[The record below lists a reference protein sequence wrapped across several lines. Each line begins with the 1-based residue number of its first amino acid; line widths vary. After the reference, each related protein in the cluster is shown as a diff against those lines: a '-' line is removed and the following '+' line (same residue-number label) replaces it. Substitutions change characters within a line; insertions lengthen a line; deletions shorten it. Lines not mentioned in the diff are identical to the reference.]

1 MDNNW
6 VTAVFGLVVA
16 ILTWDYVQIF
26 PAAGLDASW
35 ALSLNLAAIDGLNH
49 GSEFVFTY
57 GPLGVLE
64 QPMVLDGTIATAG
77 AIYLLGLRAVLAAS
91 LLWIARRSFSWLPAA
106 LLAAIAAVLVPRAV
120 GSVVLTLVAVW
131 CLVAL
136 QDEAPRWAGRAVIV
150 GGGALAGLEL
160 LVKPNIGFTILV
172 IVLLTT
178 LALEG
183 DRLRNVLKLAA
194 AILVTAAVG
203 WLASG
208 QGVGNVDDYLSS
220 SVQVMSGYQEAMQ
233 AEKSPVAWDGWAAVV
248 LGIAT
253 LAATAV
259 AGAGL
264 PLVRRLAMIAIV
276 ALLLA
281 SLQKYAFVRHDI
293 GHVGALF
300 GTLAAIWLALR
311 WRGPARIP
319 AVAWIVVIAAI
330 YFPVTDESFGTSF
343 EPELAI
349 DQLGD
354 LVVPERRD
362 ETAEEARATLQ
373 AGYGLEPE
381 FISRIGDASV
391 DARPWEIALIWAYEL
406 DYDPLPVIQ
415 DYIAYTPKLDQLNAD
430 VLVAGDGPR
439 FVLRHLGYG
448 NSSLIGI
455 DGRLTTF
462 DSPAATRALLCGY
475 EAVITSDTNQLIE
488 QSDNRCGEERAL
500 GSVTAAYGE
509 VVRVPKARSSEAV
522 FARIDGAAAEG
533 IEKLRA
539 LVFKPAIREI
549 EFNLGS
555 ARLQAANAV
564 NGLLLQA
571 PVAADFPEPF
581 RLAPGTETLSI
592 DSEGGFATSEGPL
605 EIEFFAV
612 PITAGSAAP

>member
-1 MDNNW
+1 MDDNW
-6 VTAVFGLVVA
+6 VTALFGLVVA
-16 ILTWDYVQIF
+16 ILTWDYVQIV

-77 AIYLLGLRAVLAAS
+77 AIYLLGLRAALAAS

-120 GSVVLTLVAVW
+120 GSVVLTLAVIW

-136 QDEAPRWAGRAVIV
+136 QDEAPRWVGRAVIV

-160 LVKPNIGFTILV
+160 LVKPNIGVTILV
-172 IVLLTT
+172 IVLVTT

-183 DRLRNVLKLAA
+183 DRLRNVLKLAGA
-194 AILVTAAVG
+194 FLVTATVG

-208 QGVGNVDDYLSS
+208 QGVGSVGDYVTSS
-220 SVQVMSGYQEAMQ
+220 IQVISGYQEAMQ
-233 AEKSPVAWDGWAAVV
+233 LEKSPVAWDGWAAVV
-248 LGIAT
+248 LGVAT

-259 AGAGL
+259 ASAGL
-264 PLVRRLAMIAIV
+264 PLIRRLAMIAIV

-293 GHVGALF
+293 GHVGAFF
-300 GTLAAIWLALR
+300 GILAAIWLALR
-311 WRGPARIP
+311 WRGLARIP

-343 EPELAI
+343 EPELAV

-354 LVVPERRD
+354 LVLSERREQAAD
-362 ETAEEARATLQ
+362 EARAALR
-373 AGYGLEPE
+373 AGYGVDPE
-381 FISRIGDASV
+381 LISQIGDASV
-391 DARPWEIALIWAYEL
+391 DARPWEVALTWAYDL
-406 DYDPLPVIQ
+406 DYEPLPVIQ

-430 VLVAGDGPR
+430 TLVAGDGPR

-448 NSSLIGI
+448 NSPLIGI
-455 DGRLTTF
+455 EGRLTTF

-475 EAVITSDTNQLIE
+475 EPVITSEAYQLIE
-488 QSDNRCGEERAL
+488 RGDNRCGEERAL

-509 VVRVPKARSSEAV
+509 TVPVPEARSSEAV
-522 FARIDGAAAEG
+522 FARIDGAAAGG

-539 LVFKPAIREI
+539 LAFKPAVREI

-555 ARLQAANAV
+555 ARLPAANAV

-571 PVAADFPEPF
+571 PAAADFPEPF
-581 RLAPGTETLSI
+581 RLAPGTERLSV

-612 PITAGSAAP
+612 SIRPGSAGP